1 VSFSSDFSVVVAQR
15 DFRKLFAPRL
25 AAQVADGLF
34 PIALAS
40 YVFFTPEK
48 QATPGA
54 AAVTFATLLLPY
66 SFVGPFAGV
75 FLDRWRR
82 RNVLVRTNAVRTVLA
97 GLVALLMML
106 GVRGAPIFLAAL
118 LILSG
123 ARFFSSAM
131 SASLPHVV
139 ARRDLVMA
147 NSVWATAG
155 SLAAMAGAALG
166 LVLHQMWH
174 LTTPMMLIT
183 AAGYALSA
191 ALAARLQPD
200 RLGPDGDR
208 PVDGF
213 RQVLRHTAAGMV
225 GGVRHVVERPAA
237 RHALALITVQ
247 RFCYGTGTIAT
258 LLLYRNYF
266 HDPSSN
272 GDAAMAGLGW
282 VFAAGG
288 LGYFVAALITPEVSP
303 RIGKSNWI
311 IVSMAWSAV
320 FGFALVV
327 PYEAPP
333 IVLGSFVIG
342 MSAQTVKICVDTI
355 VQESVE
361 DEFRGRVF
369 AFYDMLFNCAFV
381 ASAAVASLTMPESGK
396 SYVILISVSV
406 LYALTAGLYFRAVGW
421 SRPIAPLAITE
432 PAAPLSP
439 VPVPMPV
446 MIEAEEL
453 RTP

>member
-1 VSFSSDFSVVVAQR
+1 VSFSSDLSVVVVQR
-15 DFRKLFAPRL
+15 DFRRLFAPRL
-25 AAQVADGLF
+25 ASGAADGLF
-34 PIALAS
+34 QVALAS

-48 QATPGA
+48 QATSGA
-54 AAVTFATLLLPY
+54 AALTFATLLLPY
-66 SFVGPFAGV
+66 SFAGPFAGV

-82 RNVLVRTNAVRTVLA
+82 RHVLVRTNMVRTVL
-97 GLVALLMML
+97 VAITTVLMIF
-106 GVRGAPIFLAAL
+106 GVRGVPIFLAAL

-123 ARFFSSAM
+123 GRFYSSAM

-147 NSVWATAG
+147 NSVWATSG
-155 SLAAMAGAALG
+155 SLVAMAGGAVG
-166 LVLHQMWH
+166 LLLHMTWRSS
-174 LTTPMMLIT
+174 TSMMVIT
-183 AAGYALSA
+183 GLGYAGAA
-191 ALAARLQPD
+191 ALASRLHPD
-200 RLGPDGDR
+200 RLGPDGEIAT
-208 PVDGF
+208 VGC
-213 RQVLRHTAAGMV
+213 RQALRHTAGEMI
-225 GGVRHVVERPAA
+225 GGVRHVLDRPAA
-237 RHALALITVQ
+237 RNALALITIQ

-288 LGYFVAALITPEVSP
+288 LGYFVAAVITPELTP
-303 RIGKSNWI
+303 RIGKTNWI

-342 MSAQTVKICVDTI
+342 MSAQAVKICVDTI
-355 VQESVE
+355 VQENVE

-406 LYALTAGLYFRAVGW
+406 LYALAGILYGKAAGQHR
-421 SRPIAPLAITE
+421 RPLPTISIEPPPQLAPI
-432 PAAPLSP
+432 P
-439 VPVPMPV
+439 VRV
-446 MIEAEEL
+446 EAEEL
-453 RTP
+453 RPLS